1 MSSIGVD
8 WQERVDW
15 ETLRRVRV
23 DRMKD
28 AMRGA
33 EVAGLLVQRFENLKY
48 LTSLRPFTSLVYS
61 PRYAAFLTAETHVC
75 LLTEGGDY
83 ELFRR
88 DMPWISDLRHWPYEL
103 SAMVAAV
110 EGLIRE
116 NSLAEA
122 RIAYDDAVSP
132 TVVDRLRSTFPS
144 VEFVDGGELIGVA
157 KAVKHPE
164 EIKVLGRAI
173 EIAEIGMAAALAT
186 IREGVKEC
194 EVAGEATRAMFAA
207 GADAL
212 ISYPQI
218 STDPLRRMAS
228 DKQIR
233 YGEIVLVDFNIG
245 FCGYIGD
252 FARCVAVGKP
262 TPEQRHAYRA
272 QRECVDAAI
281 ALSVAGGSTR
291 AVQDGTAK
299 IAESAGLAE
308 YWQMRLTGHGLGTG
322 FAPYEQPIIAGEMGF
337 MTALEAGMVI
347 AFEPGFFAP
356 GLGPIR
362 TEDVVLV
369 TDGPAELLTRA
380 PLDDRLLDD

>member
-1 MSSIGVD
+1 VSSIGVD

-15 ETLRRVRV
+15 ETLRRVRI

-28 AMRGA
+28 AMRTAG
-33 EVAGLLVQRFENLKY
+33 VAGLLVQRFEHLKY

-61 PRYAAFLTAETHVC
+61 PRYAAFLAAEADVC

-88 DMPWISDLRHWPYEL
+88 DMPWISDLRRWPYEV
-103 SAMVAAV
+103 AEMVKAV
-110 EGLIRE
+110 EALIRE
-116 NSLAEA
+116 HGLSEA

-144 VEFVDGGELIGVA
+144 VEFVDGSEPIAEA

-164 EIKVLGRAI
+164 ELKVLRRAV
-173 EIAEIGMAAALAT
+173 EIAEIGMAVALAS

-212 ISYPQI
+212 VSYPQI

-233 YGEIVLVDFNIG
+233 HGEIVLVDFNIG

-262 TPEQRHAYRA
+262 TPDQRRAYRV
-272 QRECVDAAI
+272 QRACVDAAI
-281 ALSVAGGSTR
+281 GLSVAGGSAR
-291 AVQDGTAK
+291 AVQDGAAQ
-299 IAESAGLAE
+299 IAESAGLAD

-337 MTALEAGMVI
+337 MDELKAGMVI

-369 TDGPAELLTRA
+369 TDGPAEVLTRA
-380 PLDDRLLDD
+380 PLDDRLLDE

>member
-1 MSSIGVD
+1 VSSIGVD
-8 WQERVDW
+8 WQQRVDW
-15 ETLRRVRV
+15 DTLRRVRI

-33 EVAGLLVQRFENLKY
+33 GVDGLLVQRFEHLKY
-48 LTSLRPFTSLVYS
+48 LTSYRPFTSMVYS
-61 PRYAAFLTAETHVC
+61 PRYAAFLGAETDVC

-88 DMPWISDLRHWPYEL
+88 DMPWISDLRVWPYEL
-103 SAMVAAV
+103 SAMVQAV

-116 NSLAEA
+116 NGLEEA
-122 RIAYDDAVSP
+122 RFAYDDAVSP
-132 TVVDRLRSTFPS
+132 TLVDLLRSRLPS
-144 VEFVDGGELIGVA
+144 VEFVDGSELIAVA

-164 EIKVLGRAI
+164 ELKVLRRAI

-252 FARCVAVGKP
+252 FARCVIVGKP
-262 TPEQRHAYRA
+262 TPEQRQAYRA
-272 QRECVDAAI
+272 QRACIDAAI
-281 ALSVAGGSTR
+281 GLSVAGGSAR
-291 AVQDGTAK
+291 AVQDGA
-299 IAESAGLAE
+299 AEVVEAAGLAD

-337 MTALEAGMVI
+337 MDELKAGMVI

-369 TDGPAELLTRA
+369 TDGAAEVLTRA
-380 PLDDRLLDD
+380 PLDDRLLDE

>member
-1 MSSIGVD
+1 VSSIGVD

-15 ETLRRVRV
+15 ETLRRVRI

-28 AMRGA
+28 AMRA
-33 EVAGLLVQRFENLKY
+33 ADVAGLLVQRFENLKY

-61 PRYAAFLTAETHVC
+61 PRYAAFLVAETDVC

-88 DMPWISDLRHWPYEL
+88 DMPWISDLRLWPYEL
-103 SAMVAAV
+103 TAMVEAV
-110 EGLIRE
+110 EALIRE
-116 NSLAEA
+116 NGLDEA
-122 RIAYDDAVSP
+122 RFAYDDAVSP
-132 TVVDRLRSTFPS
+132 TLVDRLRSRFPS
-144 VEFVDGGELIGVA
+144 VEFVDGSELVAVA

-164 EIKVLGRAI
+164 ELKVLRRAL
-173 EIAEIGMAAALAT
+173 EIAEVGMAVALAT

-233 YGEIVLVDFNIG
+233 HGEIVLVDFNIG

-252 FARCVAVGKP
+252 FARCVVVGKP
-262 TPEQRHAYRA
+262 TAEQRHAYRA
-272 QRECVDAAI
+272 QRACVDAAI
-281 ALSVAGGSTR
+281 GLSVAGGSAR
-291 AVQDGTAK
+291 AVQDGAAA
-299 IAESAGLAE
+299 IAEAAGLAD

-337 MTALEAGMVI
+337 MDELKAGMVI

-362 TEDVVLV
+362 TEDVALV
-369 TDGPAELLTRA
+369 TDGPAEVLTRA

>member
-1 MSSIGVD
+1 VSSIGVD
-8 WQERVDW
+8 WQQRVNWD
-15 ETLRRVRV
+15 ELRSARI
-23 DRMKD
+23 DRMRA
-28 AMRGA
+28 AMQR
-33 EVAGLLVQRFENLKY
+33 AGIGGVLVQRFENLKY
-48 LTSLRPFTSLVYS
+48 LTSARPFTSLVYA
-61 PRYAAFLTAETHVC
+61 PRYAAFLPAEGDVC

-83 ELFRR
+83 ALYQR
-88 DMPWISDLRHWPYEL
+88 DMPWISDLRVWPYDL
-103 SAMVAAV
+103 SEASKVVGA
-110 EGLIRE
+110 LIRE
-116 NSLAEA
+116 HELAEA

-132 TVVDRLRSTFPS
+132 SLVDRLRSTFPS
-144 VEFVDGGELIGVA
+144 VEFADGADVIGEA

-164 EIKVLGRAI
+164 EVKVLRRAL
-173 EIAEIGMAAALAT
+173 EIAEIGMATALAT
-186 IREGVKEC
+186 IREGVREC

-233 YGEIVLVDFNIG
+233 YGELVLVDFNIG
-245 FCGYIGD
+245 FSGYIGD

-272 QRECVDAAI
+272 QRECVETAI
-281 ALSVAGGSTR
+281 EHSRAGGSARTLQD
-291 AVQDGTAK
+291 AVAK
-299 IAESAGLAE
+299 VAESAGLAE

-337 MTALEAGMVI
+337 MDELQAGMVI

-356 GLGPIR
+356 GLGPVR

-369 TDGPAELLTRA
+369 TEGEAELLTHA
-380 PLDDRLLDD
+380 PYDERLLEG